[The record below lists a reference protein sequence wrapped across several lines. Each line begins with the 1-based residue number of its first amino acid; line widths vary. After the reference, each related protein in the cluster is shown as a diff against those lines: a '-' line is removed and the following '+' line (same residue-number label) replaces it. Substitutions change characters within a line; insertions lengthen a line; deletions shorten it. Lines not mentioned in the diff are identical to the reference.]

1 MLLFDIVCRDEGLS
15 GTVLQYRVK
24 IQGNIG
30 GAGDYS
36 HKVSGAPYVRPT
48 WRLYK
53 SLTIRKILLFLQ
65 SLSPISKS
73 QKNLRKKTLNIS
85 ETVDIYRIH

>member
-1 MLLFDIVCRDEGLS
+1 MFDIVCRDEGLS

-65 SLSPISKS
+65 PKSNFEVAKKSEEKNSKYIRNSRYLSNSSK
-73 QKNLRKKTLNIS
+73 
-85 ETVDIYRIH
+85 